1 MFSTIVLSTAFT
13 VSIGPLG
20 ADLRVPLVFRFVAP
34 LAFVEPVAAFLG
46 ADFFAV
52 DFAADFFG
60 ADLVAA
66 PFLAGAFLAEGFFA
80 VAPFFAAA
88 PFFVAIAV
96 DFFVAVTLLRGDA
109 PFFAAGF
116 LAAVDLAADFLVA
129 AGFFAAGFFLAAAG
143 FDAADFF
150 VGFRAELAFFA
161 LLADFFVVEDFF
173 PSGIIDS
180 RPPVTSN
187 VVEGDDDQVS
197 KFLAHV
203 VRIFNRFCTSSCV
216 SIGEVSFDVE
226 PPLTLSH
233 LVPSI
238 VTKQALETRFVTFDA
253 FDCDKT
259 GSGDPTCHIWCLR
272 L

>member
-66 PFLAGAFLAEGFFA
+66 PFLAGAFLAGAFLAEGFFA
-80 VAPFFAAA
+80 AV

-116 LAAVDLAADFLVA
+116 LAVVDLEADFLVA
-129 AGFFAAGFFLAAAG
+129 AGFFAAGFFAAG

-161 LLADFFVVEDFF
+161 LLAGFFVVEDFF

-180 RPPVTSN
+180 RPPVRSN

-203 VRIFNRFCTSSCV
+203 VRIFSANSPQGDAEREARCSQSGSTRLSTNV
-216 SIGEVSFDVE
+216 LDK
-226 PPLTLSH
+226 LTKPMYAH
-233 LVPSI
+233 
-238 VTKQALETRFVTFDA
+238 EFVNQTA
-253 FDCDKT
+253 GKLDKT
-259 GSGDPTCHIWCLR
+259 ESGALICQPNCRKT
-272 L
+272 

>member
-180 RPPVTSN
+180 RPPVRSN

-203 VRIFNRFCTSSCV
+203 VQMFSENSPQGDAKRKARCSQSRSTRLSTNV
-216 SIGEVSFDVE
+216 LDK
-226 PPLTLSH
+226 LTKLMH
-233 LVPSI
+233 
-238 VTKQALETRFVTFDA
+238 AHEFVNQTA
-253 FDCDKT
+253 GKLDKIE
-259 GSGDPTCHIWCLR
+259 SGTLICQPNCRKT
-272 L
+272 